1 MGINLLPPKTNH
13 SADPTELQCQ
23 RLNSFKGFFCSLEFG
38 ANAILKGLV
47 KCLAPPLSNSSAL
60 PHSVSM
66 ETRPMPPPP
75 PICPASLHRTD
86 VVETCVPFAAFP
98 SAGCQPQLC
107 DHQQR
112 IMGQQQQ
119 KVNVPP
125 SKVTEFRLEMQS
137 APRLS
142 QQNPPV
148 SVSSSTCAA
157 LDYFS
162 LFLPQ
167 HEDIFHSF
175 GDAPP
180 PPPSLLSGEG
190 VANSQTV
197 QNREGEGSYLCE
209 DPTSSSASSVSSV
222 PTIYSTAYSSSS
234 AKTSATASTSSS
246 VAAKSQDRKRPYPC
260 STCDSRFGSKME
272 LEEHQNS
279 HTGMKPFQCD
289 VCQSRFNRRSTL
301 WNHKRIHSDAK
312 PFKCTVCQM
321 QFKWKNSLKCHKE
334 MHLRKNELTQ
344 GAMPDADSQLLTYA
358 TAAKKTIESL
368 SALETLGASS
378 SGAVLPPPSAM
389 ALLPHSAAPSRLL
402 TCAGTPRKRAPPKNG
417 GVNGKGLK
425 IGKGN
430 APVERRKGGKGG
442 GDGTTTAMVAVSG
455 AQPFSVN
462 LFPFGVGDT
471 STVVPEMVQLKKEP
485 KNVQHA
491 EELAALRREQALQQ
505 RHQQQ
510 FNLFPLQCGVETVT
524 TGNASHNQQHNAPGT
539 GPIPQQQ
546 PQHFFAPNQQIPLVM
561 DQQHQHIHHHQ
572 MNSNNDHQ
580 LQNKQQYQQQQQL
593 DLQLSQLVDPSM
605 LLQDFQLAQSGT
617 GGINGQVGMMPFLG
631 FDLQQQLNSLTTAQ
645 LSGSEQLNNSADV
658 RFLCCP
664 FVPTKSLNCNS
675 STLPSTVSTSVSVIF
690 SSPSVPCTSSPSF
703 FVPSSSSNHCFANPC
718 QPSTSTEV
726 LLNGY
731 HHQFGTNS
739 MRLLSSAAKVPQ
751 QKQPINEV
759 ECQHDRQPFGFDG
772 FCTTA
777 NGGAELEEFGI
788 RNNGPQLQMFGQQQ
802 QHFTQTGQFGQLHE
816 GTDQHHQS
824 GGAATAERVDGG
836 HVLLAHQ
843 IRFQGVAFFRR
854 SDF

>member
-1 MGINLLPPKTNH
+1 
-13 SADPTELQCQ
+13 
-23 RLNSFKGFFCSLEFG
+23 
-38 ANAILKGLV
+38 
-47 KCLAPPLSNSSAL
+47 
-60 PHSVSM
+60 M

-107 DHQQR
+107 DHQQQ
-112 IMGQQQQ
+112 IAPNHHQQLVIDSENELFQMGQQQQ

-167 HEDIFHSF
+167 QEDIFHSF

-190 VANSQTV
+190 VANSV

-209 DPTSSSASSVSSV
+209 DPTSSSASSASSV

-260 STCDSRFGSKME
+260 ATCDSRFGSKME

-344 GAMPDADSQLLTYA
+344 GSMPDADSQLLTYA

-417 GVNGKGLK
+417 GVSGKGLK

-430 APVERRKGGKGG
+430 APMERRNGGKTG
-442 GDGTTTAMVAVSG
+442 GDGTTTAVVAVSG
-455 AQPFSVN
+455 AQPFNVN
-462 LFPFGVGDT
+462 LFSFGVGDT

-485 KNVQHA
+485 KNVQQA

-510 FNLFPLQCGVETVT
+510 HPPTGFSLFPLQCGVETIT
-524 TGNASHNQQHNAPGT
+524 TGNASHNQQHNVPGT
-539 GPIPQQQ
+539 GSIPQQQ
-546 PQHFFAPNQQIPLVM
+546 PQHFFAPNQQQQIPLVM

-572 MNSNNDHQ
+572 TNSNNDHQ

-605 LLQDFQLAQSGT
+605 LLQDFQLAQSGM
-617 GGINGQVGMMPFLG
+617 GAINGQVGMIPFFG
-631 FDLQQQLNSLTTAQ
+631 VDLQQQLNSLTSAQ
-645 LSGSEQLNNSADV
+645 LSGSEQLNNSSD
-658 RFLCCP
+658 
-664 FVPTKSLNCNS
+664 CNS
-675 STLPSTVSTSVSVIF
+675 STLPSTVSTSAVSVIF

-751 QKQPINEV
+751 QKQPISEV
-759 ECQHDRQPFGFDG
+759 ECQHDRQPFGYDG

-788 RNNGPQLQMFGQQQ
+788 RNNGLQLQMFGQQQ

-816 GTDQHHQS
+816 GTDQHRFAQISS
-824 GGAATAERVDGG
+824 GQMLEVKQIKAEEQQQPKGST
-836 HVLLAHQ
+836 
-843 IRFQGVAFFRR
+843 VAM
-854 SDF
+854 SY